1 MLRCQI
7 VVHGIVQGVGFRYYS
22 YQNAIKNNIRGW
34 VRNRNDGTVE
44 IEAVGNKEDLIRF
57 IDFIK
62 RGSNFSH
69 VEHVDINEIEKLRD
83 YDSFQIKY

>member
-1 MLRCQI
+1 MVRYHI
-7 VVHGIVQGVGFRYYS
+7 VVHGVVQGVGFRYYT
-22 YQNAIKNNIRGW
+22 YQNAINNNITGW

-44 IEAVGNKEDLIRF
+44 IEAVGTREDFIKF

-62 RGSNFSH
+62 KGSNFSN
-69 VEHVDINEIEKLRD
+69 VERVNIQETEKPRD